1 MKDKIIYILI
11 FVGAFILTT
20 AVLIYLNTQFNNI
33 FKFDFSSP
41 EQTTA
46 LDSLSASTNKN
57 LKDISDTTKS
67 FVPEIKEKTD
77 VVIPNDERLT
87 DQIANN
93 TKLED
98 SLSILL
104 KVIDEMKSKETN
116 PEEQAENTKTEE
128 IPENEKAGYED
139 WLIKTSK
146 LYASM
151 DSKKAAKIIQN
162 YSDNIARDILYSMN
176 KKKAAEILAEFKPEL
191 ATRIMSLN

>member
-20 AVLIYLNTQFNNI
+20 AVLIFLNSQFNNI
-33 FKFDFSSP
+33 FKLDFSSP
-41 EQTTA
+41 ELTSVT
-46 LDSLSASTNKN
+46 DSLTTSSDKGQNGLA
-57 LKDISDTTKS
+57 DTTNS
-67 FVPEIKEKTD
+67 FAPKITEKRD
-77 VVIPNDERLT
+77 LVIPEDSRLT

-104 KVIDEMKSKETN
+104 KVIDEMKNKEKN
-116 PEEQAENTKTEE
+116 PDEQAENTKTEE
-128 IPENEKAGYED
+128 TPENEKAGYED
-139 WLIKTSK
+139 WLVKTSK